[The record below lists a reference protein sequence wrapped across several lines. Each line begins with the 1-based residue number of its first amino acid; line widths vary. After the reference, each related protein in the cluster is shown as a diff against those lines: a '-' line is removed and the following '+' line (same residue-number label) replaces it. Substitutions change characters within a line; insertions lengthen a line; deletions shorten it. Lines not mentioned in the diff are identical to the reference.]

1 MQNHNVSFIT
11 YFINSTQCPGDYTDV
26 TVSKLREV
34 PDFYNNQVIQTTLTS
49 ITKTISMTTNQEVS
63 DIHSKRN
70 KPMADI
76 ELESNTE
83 GNGGQ
88 VKVLHSIISLTCVK
102 N

>member
-1 MQNHNVSFIT
+1 
-11 YFINSTQCPGDYTDV
+11 
-26 TVSKLREV
+26 
-34 PDFYNNQVIQTTLTS
+34 
-49 ITKTISMTTNQEVS
+49 MTTKQEVS
-63 DIHSKRN
+63 DNHSKRN

>member
-1 MQNHNVSFIT
+1 
-11 YFINSTQCPGDYTDV
+11 
-26 TVSKLREV
+26 
-34 PDFYNNQVIQTTLTS
+34 
-49 ITKTISMTTNQEVS
+49 MTTKQEVS
-63 DIHSKRN
+63 DNHGKRN

-88 VKVLHSIISLTCVK
+88 VKVLQSIISLTCVK